1 MADNNSTFRQQP
13 QMPDKQKRQ
22 FLQLGALSLGVAG
35 LGMAGLGLT
44 SLPLAATTTTAKVVP
59 GLQLYTLR
67 DLMAQSVA
75 DTLKLVAGAGYTQVE
90 FAGYFDQTAKQLKNI
105 IDSEGLSAPSC
116 HQPLEALQ
124 QNLDGVIEQA
134 LVMGHQYLV
143 LPYLY
148 EAQRQTLDQ
157 YKALA
162 VFLNQAGERI
172 KAAGLQLAYHNH
184 EFEFIQLS
192 GTMPYD
198 VLLNETDSNLVQMEL
213 DLYWVIKAGLN
224 PLDYIAKHP
233 GRFPLWHVKDMD
245 NAGDF
250 ADVGKGVIDF
260 KPIFAKATQA
270 GLKHAY
276 VERDHT
282 DNKIETIRQGFSS
295 LSSLLT

>member
-75 DTLKLVAGAGYTQVE
+75 DTLKLVAGVGYTQVE

-172 KAAGLQLAYHNH
+172 KAAGLKLAYHNH
-184 EFEFIQLS
+184 EFEFITLS
-192 GTMPYD
+192 GAMPYD

-213 DLYWVIKAGLN
+213 DLYWVVKAGLS
-224 PLDYIAKHP
+224 PLDLIARQP

-245 NAGDF
+245 KAGGF

-260 KPIFAKATQA
+260 KPIFAKADAA
-270 GLKHAY
+270 GLRHAY
-276 VERDHT
+276 VERDQT
-282 DNKIETIRQGFSS
+282 DNRVETIRQGFSA
-295 LSSLLT
+295 LSTLLS

>member
-1 MADNNSTFRQQP
+1 MSYRNSPFRQRT

-22 FLQLGALSLGVAG
+22 FLQLGALSLGLAG
-35 LGMAGLGLT
+35 LGMTGLGLT
-44 SLPLAATTTTAKVVP
+44 SLPLQATTTTTKIVP
-59 GLQLYTLR
+59 GLQLYTIR
-67 DLMAQSVA
+67 DLMAQSVP
-75 DTLKLVAGAGYTQVE
+75 DTLKLVAGLGYTEVE
-90 FAGYFDQTAKQLKNI
+90 FAGYFNQTAKQLKSI

-116 HQPLEALQ
+116 HVPLELLQ

-143 LPYLY
+143 LPYLD

-162 VFLNQAGERI
+162 EFLNQAGERT

-192 GTMPYD
+192 GATPFD
-198 VLLNETDSNLVQMEL
+198 VLLNETDNNLVQMEL

-245 NAGDF
+245 SSGNF

-260 KPIFAKATQA
+260 KPIFAKAGQA
-270 GLKHAY
+270 GLRHAY

-282 DNKIETIRQGFSS
+282 DNKIETIRQGFNS
-295 LSSLLT
+295 LSSLLA